1 MKDKI
6 IERAEYLRDNIIL
19 STQELVKIPSVEAE
33 PDGDYPYGKDVYRA
47 LEKALEISEKLGFK
61 TKNIDNQAAHVEMGE
76 GEEILALLCH
86 LDVVPEGS
94 DWTYPP
100 FAAEIHD
107 DKIYGRGTIDDKGP
121 AAAGL
126 YAMKIVQELGVKLD
140 KRVRLILGTNEES
153 GMASLNHYFKKEKMP
168 ELAFSPD
175 ATFPAIHAEKGIA
188 DLKFSL
194 ALNGDT
200 GDRRDGLQL
209 EQIKG
214 GNAAN
219 MVPDYA
225 EAVLSGLKKEELL
238 ELLADIDYEQD
249 DLKIETENSKIK
261 LSYQGISAH
270 GSMPQD
276 GKNAISYLINILAEL
291 PFASSRT
298 EDFLTFYKEK
308 IGLEYDGASIGCKD
322 HDDVPTSLT
331 FNPGIIKGDQKK
343 IEFIVNIRY
352 PVKSSAKKVV
362 DDIKKNIDQQL
373 ISLDLL
379 SDAEPLYIAKDD
391 PFIKKLM
398 TAYQEFTGDN
408 SDPVAIGGGTYA
420 RKVTK
425 GVAFGPLF
433 PGQPEL
439 AHQKDEFIRIDD
451 LVKSAAIYAKAI
463 IDIAGVKDDE

>member
-1 MKDKI
+1 M
-6 IERAEYLRDNIIL
+6 YL
-19 STQELVKIPSVEAE
+19 
-33 PDGDYPYGKDVYRA
+33 A
-47 LEKALEISEKLGFK
+47 LEKALEISKKLGFK

-76 GEEILALLCH
+76 GEEVLALLCH

-94 DWTYPP
+94 NWTYPP
-100 FAAEIHD
+100 FAAEIHA

-121 AAAGL
+121 AVAGL
-126 YAMKIVQELGVKLD
+126 YAMKIVQELGIKLN
-140 KRVRLILGTNEES
+140 KRVRLILFTNEES
-153 GMASLNHYFKKEKMP
+153 GMASLKHYFKKEKMP

-194 ALNGDT
+194 DLDRDT
-200 GDRRDGLQL
+200 GDKQDGLQL

-238 ELLADIDYEQD
+238 ELLTDINYEED
-249 DLKIETENSKIK
+249 DLKIETENNNIK
-261 LSYQGISAH
+261 LSYHGISAH
-270 GSMPQD
+270 GSMPED
-276 GKNAISYLINILAEL
+276 GNNAISYLINVLAEL
-291 PFASSRT
+291 PFANSRIK
-298 EDFLTFYKEK
+298 DFLTFYKEK

-322 HDDVPTSLT
+322 QDDVPTVLT
-331 FNPGIIKGDQKK
+331 FNTGIIKGDQKK

-362 DDIKKNIDQQL
+362 NDIKENVDQQL

-398 TAYQEFTGDN
+398 TAYQEFTGDD
-408 SDPVAIGGGTYA
+408 SEPVAIGGGTYA
-420 RKVTK
+420 RKVKK

-433 PGQPEL
+433 PGQAEL

-463 IDIAGVKDDE
+463 IDIAGVKENE

>member
-6 IERAEYLRDNIIL
+6 RERAEFLKDNMIL
-19 STQELVKIPSVEAE
+19 STQELVRIPSVEAE
-33 PDGDYPYGKDVYRA
+33 PEGDYPYGRNVYQA
-47 LEKALEISEKLGFK
+47 LARALEISENLGFK

-100 FAAEIHD
+100 YAAEIHD

-121 AAAGL
+121 AVAAL
-126 YAMKIVQELGVKLD
+126 YAMKIVQELGVKLN

-153 GMASLNHYFKKEKMP
+153 GMASLDHYFKKEKMP

-175 ATFPAIHAEKGIA
+175 ATFPAIHAEKGIL
-188 DLKFSL
+188 DLKFS
-194 ALNGDT
+194 AKIGKAKDKN
-200 GDRRDGLQL
+200 GLQL
-209 EQIKG
+209 KEIKG
-214 GNAAN
+214 GNATN

-225 EAVLSGLKKEELL
+225 EAVLSGIEKKQLLKLL
-238 ELLADIDYEQD
+238 SDIKYEQD
-249 DLKIETENSKIK
+249 DLKIEAENNNLK
-261 LSYQGISAH
+261 LSYHGISAH
-270 GSMPQD
+270 GSMPED
-276 GKNAISYLINILAEL
+276 GKNAISYLIDILAEL
-291 PFASSRT
+291 PFEAAEVR
-298 EDFLTFYKEK
+298 DFFNFYKNK

-322 HDDVPTSLT
+322 QDDVPTALT
-331 FNPGIIKGDQKK
+331 FNTGIIKGGQNK

-362 DDIKKNIDQQL
+362 SDIKTELIDL
-373 ISLDLL
+373 IEVELL
-379 SDAEPLYIAKDD
+379 RDAEPLFIAKDD

-398 TAYQEFTGDN
+398 AAYQEFTGDQ
-408 SDPVAIGGGTYA
+408 SEPIAIGGGTYA
-420 RKVTK
+420 RKVKK

-439 AHQKDEFIRIDD
+439 AHQKDEHIGIDD
-451 LVKSAAIYAKAI
+451 LVKSAAIYARAI
-463 IDIAGVKDDE
+463 IDIAGVKTDE